1 MTINLNLNNKPI
13 DRNKNRHDTVVRPS
27 LIQNNNKDN
36 EKTMEPMII
45 V

>member
-1 MTINLNLNNKPI
+1 MTINLNSKLYDK
-13 DRNKNRHDTVVRPS
+13 NKNRHETVVRPS
-27 LIQNNNKDN
+27 LLQNNFKEI